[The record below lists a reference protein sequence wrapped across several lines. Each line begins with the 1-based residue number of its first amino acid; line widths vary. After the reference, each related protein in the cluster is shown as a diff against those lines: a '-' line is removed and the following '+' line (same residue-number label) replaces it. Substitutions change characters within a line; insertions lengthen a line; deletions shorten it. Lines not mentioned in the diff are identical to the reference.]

1 MAVSRTEASN
11 QKSGN
16 RRAQHGFLRSYTRAA
31 FSRMD
36 VLFASFGVN
45 ILSLALP
52 LVILQVYDRIVPED
66 AMDTFTVLMLGIG
79 VVAILD
85 YLLRAVRN
93 HITAWSA
100 ARFEHAIGNRAVRR
114 LIGAEIDDFEKSPAS
129 AHLDR
134 MAAIE
139 SLRDFHSG
147 QGLIAVSDLPFVAI
161 FLGLIWLIG
170 GDLVFAPMAIAGAAA
185 VFAVILGNRLDLA
198 IRERAALDDHRYNFI
213 FQVLNGIHSVKGL
226 GMEAQFM
233 RRYENAVGPLARS
246 VEQVAFLSSLG
257 QSMTVTLSNLAMVAT
272 GAFGSLLVVGGTI
285 TGGSLIACVLLAGR
299 AVQPLMR
306 MISLWVQSRNLKLA
320 EESLDELMTLPQERD
335 RFDAKKTTPDRIRD
349 IELDA
354 VTVHRN
360 NPDFPVL
367 SDLNLRIPQGS
378 FVAVQGP
385 VGGGKAAFLD
395 LLAGYVHPDLGTLS
409 YDGID
414 ATHIDFETLRH
425 RIGYGKQDAVLYRGT
440 IQDNLTLFGDRTHLS
455 QALHFAHRLGLDEDI
470 AIMPKGLSTQIGDTA
485 SDILPGSVQQLIALV
500 RILSRSPELLLLDEA
515 NSAFDL
521 DSDRLFRGLLQDLKG
536 DMTIVMITSRPSLIK
551 LADIVVEFSKGRIV
565 GIEDRRP
572 SFADVENTEGDP
584 R

>member
-1 MAVSRTEASN
+1 MSISSIDAQKKSSEKRRTPP
-11 QKSGN
+11 
-16 RRAQHGFLRSYTRAA
+16 GFLRSYSRAA
-31 FSRMD
+31 FSRLD
-36 VLFASFGVN
+36 VLFASFGIN

-52 LVILQVYDRIVPED
+52 LIILQVYDRIVPED
-66 AMDTFTVLMLGIG
+66 AMDTFTVLMIGIG

-100 ARFEHAIGNRAVRR
+100 ARFEHAIGNRAVGR
-114 LIGAEIDDFEKSPAS
+114 LIGAEIDEFEKSPAS

-139 SLRDFHSG
+139 PLRDFHSG

-170 GDLVFAPMAIAGAAA
+170 GDLVFAPLAIAGAAA
-185 VFAVILGNRLDLA
+185 VFAIVLGNRLDVA
-198 IRERAALDDHRYNFI
+198 IRERAELDDHRYNFI

-226 GMEAQFM
+226 GMEAQFL
-233 RRYENAVGPLARS
+233 RRYESAMGPLARS

-272 GAFGSLLVVGGTI
+272 GAFGSLLVVDGTI
-285 TGGSLIACVLLAGR
+285 SGGSLIACVLLAGR

-320 EESLDELMTLPQERD
+320 EESLDELMTMPQERD
-335 RFDAKKTTPDRIRD
+335 RFDVQKTVPQHIRE
-349 IELDA
+349 IELKN
-354 VTVHRN
+354 VTVNRN

-367 SDLNLRIPQGS
+367 SDLDLHIPEGS

-395 LLAGYVHPDLGTLS
+395 LLAGYIHPDRGTLS
-409 YDGID
+409 YDGIN
-414 ATHIDFETLRH
+414 AAAIDFEALRH
-425 RIGYGKQDAVLYRGT
+425 SIGYGKQDAVLYRGT
-440 IQDNLTLFGDRTHLS
+440 IQDNLTLFGDRSHLA
-455 QALHFAHRLGLDEDI
+455 QALHYSRRLGLDEDI
-470 AIMPKGLSTQIGDTA
+470 ALMPKGLSTQIGDTA
-485 SDILPGSVQQLIALV
+485 SDVLPGSVQQLIALV
-500 RILSRSPELLLLDEA
+500 RILARSPQLLLLDEA

-536 DMTIVMITSRPSLIK
+536 DITIVMITSRPSLIN

-565 GIEDRRP
+565 E
-572 SFADVENTEGDP
+572 VENRRANFTETVPSEGDNQ
-584 R
+584 